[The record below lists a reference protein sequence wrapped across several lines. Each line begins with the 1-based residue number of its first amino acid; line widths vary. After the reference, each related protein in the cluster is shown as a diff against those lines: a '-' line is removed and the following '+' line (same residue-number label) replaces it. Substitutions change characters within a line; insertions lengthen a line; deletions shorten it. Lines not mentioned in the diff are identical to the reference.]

1 MSQAPA
7 QFFATIGNGIVPSE
21 SQCCFKHGNNGMERC
36 VLMFRIAMKMAY
48 DRVRWN
54 CLVAQCAREARFP
67 QARFASQHQKLWLA
81 GQGKLPQPFQALKL
95 GSSSDQSRVR
105 LRCIVVTARRL
116 ADRKRTRL
124 NSSH

>member
-54 CLVAQCAREARFP
+54 CLVAQRAREARFP

-81 GQGKLPQPFQALKL
+81 GQGKLPQPFQRSEEHTSEL
-95 GSSSDQSRVR
+95 QSLMRISYAVFC
-105 LRCIVVTARRL
+105 LT
-116 ADRKRTRL
+116 
-124 NSSH
+124 